1 MGKIALVIT
10 VLLVIYWI
18 FSPNSGNYHDT
29 VPKNSFLNGI
39 STNIRLAKDRL
50 TFDSDIRQTKE
61 LVFSY

>member
-18 FSPNSGNYHDT
+18 FRPNSGNYHDT

-39 STNIRLAKDRL
+39 SINIRFAKDRL
-50 TFDSDIRQTKE
+50 TIDSDIRQTKE